1 MRYALICALLWVG
14 GLAASPGAAL
24 ADGCYICEGGG
35 YVQYYGEETFEMRK
49 RAQNAG
55 CKVTGTSS
63 TCSNPKATVV
73 DPRIMDGKRKK

>member
-1 MRYALICALLWVG
+1 LIAA
-14 GLAASPGAAL
+14 LAATPNAVL

-49 RAQNAG
+49 RAKAIG

-63 TCSNPKATVV
+63 SCSNPKGTVV
-73 DPRIMDGKRKK
+73 DPKEMDKRRNK